1 MLKEFLGLLADVNP
15 AEIASHIAQGNL
27 HEWCDNWRSAAEEA
41 AVKMDNRAPVTSWS
55 NEDLV
60 RRSDLDCRGLAF
72 LRHADGS
79 DYTQYERGY
88 NDAVISIY
96 SLISSVPCAI
106 ETIEIDSRL
115 DELDA
120 KIILTLAE
128 VKMNV
133 SEVSRQLFMHRN
145 TVQYRIDKIQRITG
159 ASPLNLYD
167 LCKLTALARRM
178 LEDGVKL

>member
-1 MLKEFLGLLADVNP
+1 MANDLLGLIADINP

-27 HEWCDNWRSAAEEA
+27 HEWCNSWKSAAEQA
-41 AVKMDNRAPVTSWS
+41 VVKMDNRVPVTSWS

-106 ETIEIDSRL
+106 ETIELDSRL

-145 TVQYRIDKIQRITG
+145 TVQYRIDKIKRITG

-167 LCKLTALARRM
+167 LCKLTALARRI
-178 LEDGVKL
+178 LGGE

>member
-1 MLKEFLGLLADVNP
+1 MANDLLGLIADINP

-27 HEWCDNWRSAAEEA
+27 HEWCNSWKSAAEQA
-41 AVKMDNRAPVTSWS
+41 VVKMDNRVPVTSWS

-79 DYTQYERGY
+79 EYTQYERGY

-96 SLISSVPCAI
+96 GMISSVPCAI
-106 ETIEIDSRL
+106 ETIELDSRL

-167 LCKLTALARRM
+167 LCKLTALARRI
-178 LEDGVKL
+178 LGGE

>member
-41 AVKMDNRAPVTSWS
+41 AVKMDNRVPVTSWS

-88 NDAVISIY
+88 NI
-96 SLISSVPCAI
+96 L
-106 ETIEIDSRL
+106 RL
-115 DELDA
+115 P
-120 KIILTLAE
+120 
-128 VKMNV
+128 
-133 SEVSRQLFMHRN
+133 
-145 TVQYRIDKIQRITG
+145 Y
-159 ASPLNLYD
+159 
-167 LCKLTALARRM
+167 
-178 LEDGVKL
+178 